1 MTFGLIEALVAAV
14 AFGVAALLQAVAARR
29 EGSGGALDVRLL
41 VRMLRDWAFVG
52 AIVLN
57 LVGFALHFSAL
68 RTLPLFLAQSII
80 SSSVVVTALLSS
92 RVLKAPLHRAE
103 YGAVGAVVV
112 GLVLVAAAAGD
123 TGSDETSVR
132 WRLGLLVAM
141 AAVVVAGLAAGRV
154 RGAVG
159 ALVLGGVAGVGF
171 ALVSISARVLPSFAP
186 ASALGDPATYALVV
200 SGVTAFMLYSA
211 AFQRG
216 SALSATAAMVLGQ
229 TAVPSVVGV
238 LLLGDAIR
246 DGYLAVLLVGV
257 VAAAGGAVALAR
269 FDPASLGVEPAG
281 ATESEKV

>member
-1 MTFGLIEALVAAV
+1 MALGLVEALVAAV

-29 EGSGGALDVRLL
+29 EGGGGALDLRLL
-41 VRMLRDWAFVG
+41 LRMLRAPAFVG

-57 LVGFALHFSAL
+57 LVGFGLHFSAL

-103 YGAVGAVVV
+103 YGAVAAVLV
-112 GLVLVAAAAGD
+112 GLVLVAAASGE

-132 WRLGLLVAM
+132 WRAGLLVAM
-141 AAVVVAGLAAGRV
+141 AAVLVAGLLAGRV
-154 RGAVG
+154 RGSAG
-159 ALVLGGVAGVGF
+159 ALVLGAVAGVGF

-186 ASALGDPATYALVV
+186 STLAVDPAAYALLV

-229 TAVPSVVGV
+229 TAVPSLVGV
-238 LLLGDAIR
+238 LLLGDTVR
-246 DGYLAVLLVGV
+246 DGFLPVLLLGV

-269 FDPASLGVEPAG
+269 FDPASLGSEPA
-281 ATESEKV
+281 AAAQRV